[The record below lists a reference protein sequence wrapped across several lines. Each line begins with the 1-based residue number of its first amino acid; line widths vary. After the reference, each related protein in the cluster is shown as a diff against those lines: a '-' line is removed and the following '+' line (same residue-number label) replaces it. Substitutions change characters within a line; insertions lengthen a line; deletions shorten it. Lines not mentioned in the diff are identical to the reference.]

1 MATSLEEQQFWTGR
15 LLKKIQ
21 KGGYKAAGQVS
32 HPSGGNRSLDTALTC
47 EQRAEKL
54 DGISL
59 LSYAPVDYPD
69 NLDTQQRVTEEVDG
83 ISLLSFTQVDSFD

>member
-1 MATSLEEQQFWTGR
+1 M
-15 LLKKIQ
+15 IQ
-21 KGGYKAAGQVS
+21 T
-32 HPSGGNRSLDTALTC
+32 SGGNRSLDTC
-47 EQRAEKL
+47 EQRTEEL

-69 NLDTQQRVTEEVDG
+69 NLDTQQRVEEVDG